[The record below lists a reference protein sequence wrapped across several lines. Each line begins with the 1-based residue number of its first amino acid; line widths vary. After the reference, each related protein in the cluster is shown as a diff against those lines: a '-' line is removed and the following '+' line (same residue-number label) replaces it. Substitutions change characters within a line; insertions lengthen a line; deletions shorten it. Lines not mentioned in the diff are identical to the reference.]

1 MDILSIAPYIAVGLA
16 ILGAAIYLEIGRR
29 RDKADDDRFNAQQD
43 ELDRKWDYL
52 IQLWSGREDPE
63 RKEAA

>member
-1 MDILSIAPYIAVGLA
+1 MDILSIAPYIALA
-16 ILGAAIYLEIGRR
+16 LAVLGGAIYLEIGRR
-29 RDKADDDRFNAQQD
+29 RDNADDARFNAQQD

-52 IQLWSGREDPE
+52 IELWREKNDPG